1 MKKLK
6 KIWQNKKNMASGI
19 VIGIFIGWLIWG
31 REE

>member
-1 MKKLK
+1 MWK
-6 KIWQNKKNMASGI
+6 KIYQSKKNMASGI